1 LYGITE
7 KFRLVHFPGTTG
19 YWKPGESAPKGGA
32 A

>member
-7 KFRLVHFPGTTG
+7 KFRLVHFPGATA
-19 YWKPGESAPKGGA
+19 YWKPNEPVSKAGA